1 MSELQLTDAPPPSAP
16 RMRSAPLGQRIL
28 RSEGVRFVLPLVI
41 AIVAISLYTN
51 HQNSRFITFDNFQSI
66 FLQVAVLGII
76 AIGQTFLIVAGQL
89 DLSVGALAAL
99 AGVIG
104 ATRIKDGGSEMW
116 AVILVLVICALVGLT
131 WGLLVAGLRI
141 PPFILTL
148 GGLSLFTSLALRIS
162 KSVPTPAREHFDWL
176 GRHKVLGLTTPVW
189 FFLLITAVAAIVM
202 RYTRFGR
209 HVYAT
214 GSAEEAAYLAGI
226 PTSRTKVLC
235 FVISSTLAGFAGLI
249 GMARISAGD
258 PRVGSGYALQAI
270 AAIVLGGATLAGG
283 RGSPLGTFVGVV
295 LLGVVQAALTFN
307 NVATFWNDAVFGG
320 VLIFAVIVTAISD
333 LRRDR
338 STGRSLFS
346 GLTRRPPNRPAAIS
360 TTATGAAPVDSSPET
375 SSVGSTPGSQ
385 QGETAQ

>member
-1 MSELQLTDAPPPSAP
+1 MSDTPLAAPAPAPALMPSA
-16 RMRSAPLGQRIL
+16 SLGQRL
-28 RSEGVRFVLPLVI
+28 MRSEGVRFVLPLLI

-51 HQNSRFITFDNFQSI
+51 NKNSRFITFDNFQSI

-104 ATRIKDGGSEMW
+104 AARISDGGSEMW
-116 AVILVLVICALVGLT
+116 AVVLVLFICAGIGMV

-148 GGLSLFTSLALRIS
+148 GGLSLFTSFALRIS
-162 KSVPTPAREHFDWL
+162 KSVPVPARDHFDWL
-176 GRHKVLGLTTPVW
+176 GRHKILGLTTPVW
-189 FFLLITAVAAIVM
+189 FFLLITAVAALVM

-226 PTSRTKVLC
+226 PTARTKVLC

-258 PRVGSGYALQAI
+258 PRVGSSYALQAI

-320 VLIFAVIVTAISD
+320 VLIFAVIVTAIGD
-333 LRRDR
+333 LRRNR
-338 STGRSLFS
+338 STGRSTLK
-346 GLTRRPPNRPAAIS
+346 GLVSRPPDRATV
-360 TTATGAAPVDSSPET
+360 TTPTGAAPVVQPAET
-375 SSVGSTPGSQ
+375 SSVGSTPG
-385 QGETAQ
+385 ETPQ

>member
-1 MSELQLTDAPPPSAP
+1 MSDTPLAAPAPALAPMPSA
-16 RMRSAPLGQRIL
+16 SLGQRL
-28 RSEGVRFVLPLVI
+28 MRSEGVRFVLPLLI

-51 HQNSRFITFDNFQSI
+51 NKNSRFITFDNFQSI

-104 ATRIKDGGSEMW
+104 AARISDGGSEMW
-116 AVILVLVICALVGLT
+116 AVVLVLLICVAIGSA

-148 GGLSLFTSLALRIS
+148 GGLSLFTSFALRIS
-162 KSVPTPAREHFDWL
+162 KSVPVPARDHFDWL
-176 GRHKVLGLTTPVW
+176 GRHKILGLTTPVW
-189 FFLLITAVAAIVM
+189 FFLLITAVAALVM

-226 PTSRTKVLC
+226 PTARTKVLC

-258 PRVGSGYALQAI
+258 PRVGSSYALQAI

-320 VLIFAVIVTAISD
+320 VLIFAVIVTAIGD
-333 LRRDR
+333 LRRNR
-338 STGRSLFS
+338 STGRSTLK
-346 GLTRRPPNRPAAIS
+346 GLVSRPPDRATV
-360 TTATGAAPVDSSPET
+360 TTPTGAAPVVQPAET
-375 SSVGSTPGSQ
+375 SSVGSTPG
-385 QGETAQ
+385 ETPQ

>member
-1 MSELQLTDAPPPSAP
+1 MSDAPLAAPAP
-16 RMRSAPLGQRIL
+16 RPDALGAARRSGSL
-28 RSEGVRFVLPLVI
+28 RSEGVRFVLPLLI

-51 HQNSRFITFDNFQSI
+51 NKNSRFITFDNFQSI

-104 ATRIKDGGSEMW
+104 AARISDGGSEMW
-116 AVILVLVICALVGLT
+116 AVVLVLFICAGVGLV

-148 GGLSLFTSLALRIS
+148 GGLSLFTSFALRIS
-162 KSVPTPAREHFDWL
+162 KSVPVPARDHFDWL

-189 FFLLITAVAAIVM
+189 FFLLITA
-202 RYTRFGR
+202 G
-209 HVYAT
+209 
-214 GSAEEAAYLAGI
+214 GG
-226 PTSRTKVLC
+226 
-235 FVISSTLAGFAGLI
+235 
-249 GMARISAGD
+249 AGD
-258 PRVGSGYALQAI
+258 ALHPLRPPRLRHRLGRGGGVPRRHPDGAHQGAVLRHLQHAGRLRRADRHGPHLRRRPAGRLAATRSQAI

-320 VLIFAVIVTAISD
+320 VLIFAVIVTAIGD
-333 LRRDR
+333 LRRNR
-338 STGRSLFS
+338 STGRSTLK
-346 GLTRRPPNRPAAIS
+346 GLVSRPPDRATV
-360 TTATGAAPVDSSPET
+360 TTPTGAAPVVQPAET
-375 SSVGSTPGSQ
+375 SSVGSTPG
-385 QGETAQ
+385 ETPQ

>member
-1 MSELQLTDAPPPSAP
+1 MSDSVVPTVPTVPTMPAMGSA
-16 RMRSAPLGQRIL
+16 SLGQRIA
-28 RSEGVRFVLPLVI
+28 RSEGVRYVLPLLVAI
-41 AIVAISLYTN
+41 AVISLYTN
-51 HQNSRFITFDNFQSI
+51 NKNPRFLTFDNFQSI
-66 FLQVAVLGII
+66 LLQVAVLGII
-76 AIGQTFLIVAGQL
+76 AIGQTFLIANGQL

-116 AVILVLVICALVGLT
+116 AVVLVLVICAGVGLI

-148 GGLSLFTSLALRIS
+148 GGASLFSSLALRIS
-162 KSVPTPAREHFDWL
+162 KSVPTPARDHFDWL
-176 GRHKVLGLTTPVW
+176 GRHKIAGLSTPVW
-189 FFLLITAVAAIVM
+189 FFLIITAVAALVM

-209 HVYAT
+209 NVYAS

-226 PTSRTKVLC
+226 PTARTKVLC

-258 PRVGSGYALQAI
+258 PRVGSQYALQAI

-295 LLGVVQAALTFN
+295 LLGVV
-307 NVATFWNDAVFGG
+307 
-320 VLIFAVIVTAISD
+320 
-333 LRRDR
+333 
-338 STGRSLFS
+338 
-346 GLTRRPPNRPAAIS
+346 
-360 TTATGAAPVDSSPET
+360 
-375 SSVGSTPGSQ
+375 
-385 QGETAQ
+385 

>member
-1 MSELQLTDAPPPSAP
+1 MSDVAAPAP
-16 RMRSAPLGQRIL
+16 APMRSAPLGQRIL

-189 FFLLITAVAAIVM
+189 FFLLITAVAALVM

-226 PTSRTKVLC
+226 PTARTKVLC

-249 GMARISAGD
+249 DAQGAGQPPTQPGHRDHTDRSSAGRPTGRD
-258 PRVGSGYALQAI
+258 LLGRLNTRGDTSMINPDERPPVGRRRFLQGI
-270 AAIVLGGATLAGG
+270 AAI
-283 RGSPLGTFVGVV
+283 
-295 LLGVVQAALTFN
+295 
-307 NVATFWNDAVFGG
+307 GG
-320 VLIFAVIVTAISD
+320 VAAVSGFLQACGSD
-333 LRRDR
+333 
-338 STGRSLFS
+338 S
-346 GLTRRPPNRPAAIS
+346 
-360 TTATGAAPVDSSPET
+360 
-375 SSVGSTPGSQ
+375 
-385 QGETAQ
+385 

>member
-1 MSELQLTDAPPPSAP
+1 MNREFWWFVYSEIATMVND
-16 RMRSAPLGQRIL
+16 GH
-28 RSEGVRFVLPLVI
+28 SE
-41 AIVAISLYTN
+41 T
-51 HQNSRFITFDNFQSI
+51 
-66 FLQVAVLGII
+66 VAVI
-76 AIGQTFLIVAGQL
+76 T
-89 DLSVGALAAL
+89 
-99 AGVIG
+99 
-104 ATRIKDGGSEMW
+104 
-116 AVILVLVICALVGLT
+116 VLVVSAVVGVV
-131 WGLLVAGLRI
+131 WGAMVAGLRI

-226 PTSRTKVLC
+226 PTARTKVLC

-258 PRVGSGYALQAI
+258 PRVGSSYALQAI

-320 VLIFAVIVTAISD
+320 VLIFAVIVTAIGD
-333 LRRDR
+333 LRRNR
-338 STGRSLFS
+338 STGRSTLK
-346 GLTRRPPNRPAAIS
+346 GLVSRPPDRS
-360 TTATGAAPVDSSPET
+360 TVTTPTGAAPVEQPAET
-375 SSVGSTPGSQ
+375 SSVGSKP
-385 QGETAQ
+385 GETPQ